1 MEQCNFPQKPQNLVS
16 GFGFNYQKLLRV
28 LVSIIKNY
36 CGFWFQLSKIIAVF
50 EENSIAPLGAQ
61 TGAAFFT

>member
-36 CGFWFQLSKIIAVF
+36 CGFLVSIIKNYCGF
-50 EENSIAPLGAQ
+50 
-61 TGAAFFT
+61 